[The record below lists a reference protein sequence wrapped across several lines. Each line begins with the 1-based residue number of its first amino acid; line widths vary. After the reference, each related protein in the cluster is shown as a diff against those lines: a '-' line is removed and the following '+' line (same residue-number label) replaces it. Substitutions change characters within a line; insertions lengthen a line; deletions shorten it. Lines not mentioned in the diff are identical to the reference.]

1 MDQLLSKAGNQI
13 VTFAIRSGVSVASG
27 YALKTVVKLMERVP
41 EGDKRKIERLRNQLS
56 TRVEILTYAIELI
69 ELANARGNSNIE
81 STIKLTRELKYEID
95 DFEKDIDDILSQDVI
110 TEDTVKQCQITIK
123 EILNK
128 IDESIPIINLSMTTS
143 GINLRNGVD
152 TSDISL
158 GRLIQCSNYLIQS
171 NSKKFTSGSPVGPK
185 FDLRL
190 FNIFYNPANH
200 KAGNGESVTWREKF
214 SRSSVWIKRVAPN
227 GAAVRFNYK
236 LCIKENFD
244 DGRYHEAEGDSK
256 ETPILMEYSICDIK
270 KIFFGASGKLLKLD
284 DINSPVLILK
294 IVNEENKTEWIALGE
309 KITYDSDEEEL
320 EEELEEEEEEQ
331 EEEQGNGDSK
341 KLDNIEDESDILPTE
356 NSLSSLE
363 YLLRLSLLQVID
375 QISITEIKDER
386 IKLFLQNQSIGR
398 HSKPEVHEVH
408 EVHHDD
414 KEEVSEVTNVDNDE
428 TSNAKKE
435 DVVSAIATKES
446 SNLVDSMGHHL
457 KDLKIDSVYVSY
469 E

>member
-1 MDQLLSKAGNQI
+1 MDQLLS
-13 VTFAIRSGVSVASG
+13 
-27 YALKTVVKLMERVP
+27 KLMERVP

-95 DFEKDIDDILSQDVI
+95 DFEKDIDHILSQDVI

-143 GINLRNGVD
+143 GINLRNGVN

-171 NSKKFTSGSPVGPK
+171 NSKKFTLKSLVGPK
-185 FDLRL
+185 FDLRM

-200 KAGNGESVTWREKF
+200 QAGNGEYVTWREKF

-227 GAAVRFNYK
+227 GTAVRFNYK

-244 DGRYHEAEGDSK
+244 DGRYHETEGDSK

-294 IVNEENKTEWIALGE
+294 IVNEENNTEWIALGE
-309 KITYDSDEEEL
+309 KISYDSDEEED

-331 EEEQGNGDSK
+331 EQVNDDSK
-341 KLDNIEDESDILPTE
+341 ILDNIDDESDILPTE

-363 YLLRLSLLQVID
+363 YILRLSLLQVID

-408 EVHHDD
+408 HDD
-414 KEEVSEVTNVDNDE
+414 KEEVTEVTNVDNDE
-428 TSNAKKE
+428 ISNAKKE
-435 DVVSAIATKES
+435 EVVSAIASKES

>member
-1 MDQLLSKAGNQI
+1 
-13 VTFAIRSGVSVASG
+13 
-27 YALKTVVKLMERVP
+27 MERVP

-81 STIKLTRELKYEID
+81 STIKLTRELKCEID
-95 DFEKDIDDILSQDVI
+95 EFEKDIDDILSQDVI
-110 TEDTVKQCQITIK
+110 TEDTVRQCQITIK

-143 GINLRNGVD
+143 GINLSNGVN
-152 TSDISL
+152 TADISL
-158 GRLIQCSNYLIQS
+158 GRLIQCSNFLIQS
-171 NSKKFTSGSPVGPK
+171 NSKKSTSGSVVGPK
-185 FDLRL
+185 FDLRM

-200 KAGNGESVTWREKF
+200 KAGSGESVTWREKF
-214 SRSSVWIKRVAPN
+214 ARSSVYIKKVSPT
-227 GAAVRFNYK
+227 GAAVKFDYK
-236 LCIKENFD
+236 LCINENFD
-244 DGRYHEAEGDSK
+244 DGRYHETEGYSK

-294 IVNEENKTEWIALGE
+294 IVNQENNTEWVALGE
-309 KITYDSDEEEL
+309 NVSYDTDEEDDD
-320 EEELEEEEEEQ
+320 EEDKDDEEDEDRGEIE
-331 EEEQGNGDSK
+331 DSVK
-341 KLDNIEDESDILPTE
+341 KNDNIDEECSTSPTE

-375 QISITEIKDER
+375 QIPITEIKDER

-398 HSKPEVHEVH
+398 HSKSDTKCDV
-408 EVHHDD
+408 
-414 KEEVSEVTNVDNDE
+414 KQEETEVTNVDNDKIPNDNE
-428 TSNAKKE
+428 E
-435 DVVSAIATKES
+435 DVISTIDTKES
-446 SNLVDSMGHHL
+446 SKLVDSMGHQL

>member
-81 STIKLTRELKYEID
+81 STIKLTRELKCEID
-95 DFEKDIDDILSQDVI
+95 EFEKDIDDILSQDVI
-110 TEDTVKQCQITIK
+110 TEDTVRQCQITIK

-143 GINLRNGVD
+143 GINLSNGVN
-152 TSDISL
+152 TADISL

-171 NSKKFTSGSPVGPK
+171 NSKKSTSGSVVGPK
-185 FDLRL
+185 FDLRM

-214 SRSSVWIKRVAPN
+214 ARSSVYIKKVSQN
-227 GAAVRFNYK
+227 GAAVKFDYR
-236 LCIKENFD
+236 LCINENFD
-244 DGRYHEAEGDSK
+244 DGRYHETEGDSK

-294 IVNEENKTEWIALGE
+294 IVNQDNNTEWVALGE
-309 KITYDSDEEEL
+309 NVSYDTDEEDDEEDENDEKDEEEDGG
-320 EEELEEEEEEQ
+320 EIE
-331 EEEQGNGDSK
+331 DSSK
-341 KLDNIEDESDILPTE
+341 NNDNIDEEGGTLTTE

-375 QISITEIKDER
+375 QIPITEIKDER
-386 IKLFLQNQSIGR
+386 IQLFLQNQSIGR
-398 HSKPEVHEVH
+398 HSKSETKYDV
-408 EVHHDD
+408 
-414 KEEVSEVTNVDNDE
+414 KQEETEVTNVDNDKI
-428 TSNAKKE
+428 TNDNKE
-435 DVVSAIATKES
+435 DIISAIDTKES
-446 SNLVDSMGHHL
+446 SKLVDSMGHQL